1 MIDAATTEN
10 LARLAAL
17 QRRLR
22 AAAVPAAGSFE
33 PTRRCNLRCAHCYV
47 GAERAGT
54 PGGPGELGTAAWL
67 ALIDAVAAAGCL
79 ELCCTGG
86 EPLLR
91 PDFPAIYERAR
102 RAGIA
107 VTLFTNATLVDA
119 ATAALLRELP
129 PAAVEV
135 SVYGGTA
142 ATHDAVTGVPGS
154 FDAARTGLGLLAG
167 AGVPLVVKTVLMTA
181 NLGEFELMRGIAGD
195 LGARWRFDPAIFPRL
210 DGDRAPL
217 ALRVPPAAAARL
229 DFAEADRAR
238 DWRACYET
246 GRRAEASRLLF
257 TCGAGSTNFHVDPRG
272 LLTPC
277 LMARRP
283 AVDLGGTPF
292 AAAWRR
298 LAEEVAR
305 MEAPEGYRCND
316 CDRRDICGLC
326 PPMQELE
333 GGGAPPGY
341 LCELGDRRREL
352 LYTQRTEG

>member
-1 MIDAATTEN
+1 MIDAAAPGN

-47 GAERAGT
+47 GAERFSPPDGT
-54 PGGPGELGTAAWL
+54 GELDTTAWL
-67 ALIDAVAAAGCL
+67 ALLDDLAAAGCL

-91 PDFPAIYERAR
+91 PDFPALYERAR

-119 ATAALLRELP
+119 ATAALLRGLP

-135 SVYGGTA
+135 SIYGGTA

-154 FDAARTGLGLLAG
+154 FDAARAGLALLAR
-167 AGVPLVVKTVLMTA
+167 AGVPLVVKTVLMSA
-181 NLGEFELMRGIAGD
+181 NLDEYDRMRGIAAD

-229 DFAEADRAR
+229 DFADADRAR
-238 DWRACYET
+238 DWRACYER
-246 GRRAEASRLLF
+246 GRGAGESPLLF

-277 LMARRP
+277 LLARSP
-283 AVDLGGTPF
+283 AADLRATCF

-298 LAEEVAR
+298 IVAEVAR
-305 MEAPEGYRCND
+305 LETPAGYRCNA
-316 CDRRDICGLC
+316 CDRRDICGFC
-326 PPMQELE
+326 PTLFELA
-333 GGGAPPGY
+333 GDDAPPAY

-352 LYTQRTEG
+352 LYTS

>member
-1 MIDAATTEN
+1 VIDAAAPEN
-10 LARLAAL
+10 IARLAAL

-22 AAAVPAAGSFE
+22 AAAVPAAGSIE

-47 GAERAGT
+47 GAERFSSDAGA
-54 PGGPGELGTAAWL
+54 GELDTAAWL
-67 ALIDAVAAAGCL
+67 ALLDDVAAAGCL

-91 PDFPAIYERAR
+91 PDFPALYERAR

-107 VTLFTNATLVDA
+107 VTLFTNGTLVDA
-119 ATAALLRELP
+119 GTAALLRELP

-154 FDAARTGLGLLAG
+154 FDAARAGLALLARS
-167 AGVPLVVKTVLMTA
+167 GVPLVVKTVLMSA
-181 NLGEFELMRGIAGD
+181 NLDEFALMQGIAAD

-229 DFAEADRAR
+229 DFADAGRAR
-238 DWRACYET
+238 DWRTCYET
-246 GRRAEASRLLF
+246 GRGTAPSRLLF
-257 TCGAGSTNFHVDPRG
+257 TCGAGATNFHVDPRG
-272 LLTPC
+272 VLTPC

-283 AVDLGGTPF
+283 AVDLARTPF

-305 MEAPEGYRCND
+305 LETPEGYRCND
-316 CDRRDICGLC
+316 CERRDICGFC

-333 GGGAPPGY
+333 GGDTPPAY
-341 LCELGDRRREL
+341 LCALGDRRREL
-352 LYTQRTEG
+352 LYTS